1 MPGGEGT
8 VPPVP
13 NDVVVGVDLGGT
25 KLLAGAVDR
34 DYHVHHRTRRTVV
47 GIDQGELLDRCVAAV
62 EETREAAPGEVRGV
76 GFGIPCLIDQRTGV
90 AVVAVNL
97 SLAGVRFRDVMAER
111 LGLPVWVDNDA
122 NLAALAEHRHG
133 AARGTTEAVVL
144 TIGTGIGGG
153 LILRGEVYRGAT
165 GAGAELGHMVVDED
179 GPRCQGNCPNRG
191 CLEAVASG
199 TAIGREGLLAAEEEP
214 ESELGRALVGEQR
227 ITGALVTT
235 LALGGDEV
243 SRMVLG
249 HVGRQLGVGL
259 SSISNIFNPEV
270 IVIGG
275 GAMAAGDLLLEPA
288 REELRARG
296 LPPNRDQV
304 NVVPAKFG
312 PEAGMLGAAVMA
324 LDELEQTA
332 EAA

>member
-1 MPGGEGT
+1 
-8 VPPVP
+8 VL
-13 NDVVVGVDLGGT
+13 VDGNVL
-25 KLLAGAVDR
+25 
-34 DYHVHHRTRRTVV
+34 
-47 GIDQGELLDRCVAAV
+47 
-62 EETREAAPGEVRGV
+62 RGV
-76 GFGIPCLIDQRTGV
+76 
-90 AVVAVNL
+90 
-97 SLAGVRFRDVMAER
+97 S
-111 LGLPVWVDNDA
+111 
-122 NLAALAEHRHG
+122 G
-133 AARGTTEAVVL
+133 AAS
-144 TIGTGIGGG
+144 
-153 LILRGEVYRGAT
+153 
-165 GAGAELGHMVVDED
+165 ELGHVVIDED
-179 GPRCQGNCPNRG
+179 GPPCPGNCPNRG

-199 TAIGREGLLAAEEEP
+199 TAIGREGRLAAEEEP
-214 ESELGRALVGEQR
+214 DSEVGKALEDGEE

-304 NVVPAKFG
+304 RVVPAKFG

-324 LDELEQTA
+324 LDELARVGSQA
-332 EAA
+332 

>member
-1 MPGGEGT
+1 LRK
-8 VPPVP
+8 VI
-13 NDVVVGVDLGGT
+13 GVDLGGT
-25 KLLAGAVDR
+25 KLLGGVVDE
-34 DYHVHHRTRRTVV
+34 HLEVHARVLREVRKLPQEEVIETIVS
-47 GIDQGELLDRCVAAV
+47 AV
-62 EETREAAPGEVRGV
+62 EELRAAVPDVEAV
-76 GFGIPCLIDQRTGV
+76 GFGIPCLIDQTTGV
-90 AVVAVNL
+90 AVLAVNL
-97 SLAGVRFRDVMAER
+97 DIHDFPFRDAMHER
-111 LGLPVWVDNDA
+111 LGLPVFIDNDA
-122 NLAALAEHRHG
+122 NVTTLVETRFG
-133 AARGTTEAVVL
+133 AAQGATDVVGL

-153 LILRGEVYRGAT
+153 LVLNGRLYRGHW

-199 TAIGREGLLAAEEEP
+199 TAIGREGTIAAEEEP
-214 ESELGRALVGEQR
+214 DSELGKALLEDQE

-259 SSISNIFNPEV
+259 SNLSNIFNPEV

-296 LPPNRDQV
+296 LPPNRDHV
-304 NVVPAKFG
+304 KVLPAKFG

-324 LDELEQTA
+324 FDELELLAEAGA

>member
-1 MPGGEGT
+1 MARRE
-8 VPPVP
+8 PPPRLRKVI
-13 NDVVVGVDLGGT
+13 GVDLGGT
-25 KLLAGAVDR
+25 KLLGGVVDE
-34 DYHVHHRTRRTVV
+34 HLEVHARTLR
-47 GIDQGELLDRCVAAV
+47 
-62 EETREAAPGEVRGV
+62 EVRGMKQKQVVDTAVEAVQELKDSVPDVDAV
-76 GFGIPCLIDQRTGV
+76 GFGIPCLIDQSTGV
-90 AVVAVNL
+90 AVIAVNL
-97 SLAGVRFRDVMAER
+97 DIENLRFRDVMQER
-111 LGLPVWVDNDA
+111 LGLRVFMDNDGNVTTLVEA
-122 NLAALAEHRHG
+122 RFG
-133 AARGTTEAVVL
+133 AGNGASDVVGL

-153 LILRGEVYRGAT
+153 LVLNGRVYRGHW

-199 TAIGREGLLAAEEEP
+199 TAIGREGVIAAEEEP
-214 ESELGRALVGEQR
+214 ESELGQALAGDQN

-259 SSISNIFNPEV
+259 SSIANIFNPEV
-270 IVIGG
+270 VVIGG

-304 NVVPAKFG
+304 RVVPAKFG

-324 LDELEQTA
+324 FDELDQMDQ
-332 EAA
+332 

>member
-1 MPGGEGT
+1 
-8 VPPVP
+8 
-13 NDVVVGVDLGGT
+13 
-25 KLLAGAVDR
+25 
-34 DYHVHHRTRRTVV
+34 
-47 GIDQGELLDRCVAAV
+47 
-62 EETREAAPGEVRGV
+62 
-76 GFGIPCLIDQRTGV
+76 
-90 AVVAVNL
+90 
-97 SLAGVRFRDVMAER
+97 
-111 LGLPVWVDNDA
+111 
-122 NLAALAEHRHG
+122 
-133 AARGTTEAVVL
+133 
-144 TIGTGIGGG
+144 
-153 LILRGEVYRGAT
+153 
-165 GAGAELGHMVVDED
+165 MVVDED

-199 TAIGREGLLAAEEEP
+199 TAIGREGVIAAEEEP
-214 ESELGRALVGEQR
+214 DSDLGQALAGDQK

-270 IVIGG
+270 VVVGG

-296 LPPNRDQV
+296 LPPNRDQIR
-304 NVVPAKFG
+304 VVPAKFG

-324 LDELEQTA
+324 LDELEQA
-332 EAA
+332 DQ